1 MNILNRFFNWLW
13 SGQDMTKLKWKF
25 YKDPRGKWRWQA
37 KHANGNIAKASTQGY
52 FNKKECLENARLPG
66 YKG

>member
-1 MNILNRFFNWLW
+1 
-13 SGQDMTKLKWKF
+13 MTKLKWKF